1 MRTLYHFPLDA
12 GSRKLRIQLAEKS
25 LEVALKV
32 DKAWE
37 RRERFLDLD
46 PGSEL
51 PVLIE
56 ADGTKIAG
64 AAVAGEYLEDAYP
77 TPNLLGADPIDRAE
91 TRRLVIWFGGRFH
104 QEVTRNLVEE
114 KLMKRYLRLGQP
126 DTAAIRA
133 GHANIRY
140 HLDYIAW
147 LTEQRHWLAGETLT
161 LADIAAAAE
170 LSTVDYLGDVPWS
183 DRPAAK
189 DWYARMK
196 SRPSLRP
203 LLSDAIAGIPPVPHY
218 ADPDF

>member
-12 GSRKLRIQLAEKS
+12 GSRKLRIQLAEK
-25 LEVALKV
+25 ALDFAIKV
-32 DKAWE
+32 EKAWE
-37 RRERFLDLD
+37 RRESFLDQD

-64 AAVAGEYLEDAYP
+64 AAVAAEYLEDAYP
-77 TPNLLGADPIDRAE
+77 VPDLRGADPIDRAE
-91 TRRLVIWFGGRFH
+91 TRRLVLWFETRFH

-161 LADIAAAAE
+161 LADITAAAE

-183 DRPAAK
+183 DSPAAK

-203 LLSDAIAGIPPVPHY
+203 LLSDSIPGIPPVPHY

>member
-12 GSRKLRIQLAEKS
+12 GSRKLRIQLAEKA

-64 AAVAGEYLEDAYP
+64 AAVAAEYLEDAYP

-91 TRRLVIWFGGRFH
+91 TRRLVIWFGSRFH

-170 LSTVDYLGDVPWS
+170 ISTVDYLGDVPWS
-183 DRPAAK
+183 DRPEAK

-203 LLSDAIAGIPPVPHY
+203 LLTDAIAGIPPAPHY